1 MTVPFGNLKARYQA
15 QRAAV
20 DLAVRRVLDRGWFV
34 LGPELE
40 SFEREFAAYLGAR
53 HCVGVGNGT
62 SAIQIALTGLGI
74 GPGDE
79 VVTVSHTAT
88 FTALGIAATGAT
100 PVFVDV
106 DERSQTMSPEALRQ
120 AITER
125 TRAIVPV
132 HLYGRPAD
140 LLALEAIAAPLGLPI
155 VEDAAQAHG
164 ASIAGRKVG
173 TFGAAGCFSFY
184 PSKNLGA
191 LGDAGAIVTNDD
203 GLADRL
209 RQLRNG
215 GQSDRYTHSLVG
227 VNSRL
232 DELQAAIL
240 LVLLP
245 ELDSM
250 NEKRRTIAER
260 YFGALS
266 GLSGLKVPER
276 DRPEHSSVWHLFVVR
291 HKERDRLRKV
301 LLEFGVEAQVH
312 YPTPVHQQPAFAA
325 SGHHLPVTERLA
337 REVLSLPNGP
347 ELDDAQVE
355 TVADAVGRAAASIA

>member
-1 MTVPFGNLKARYQA
+1 
-15 QRAAV
+15 
-20 DLAVRRVLDRGWFV
+20 
-34 LGPELE
+34 
-40 SFEREFAAYLGAR
+40 
-53 HCVGVGNGT
+53 VGNGT
-62 SAIQIALTGLGI
+62 SAIQLALQGLGI

-106 DERSQTMSPEALRQ
+106 DERSQTMSPEAMRQ
-120 AITER
+120 AITQR

-140 LLALEAIAAPLGLPI
+140 LSALDAIAAPLGLPI

-203 GLADRL
+203 ALAGRL

-240 LVLLP
+240 RALLP
-245 ELDSM
+245 ELDSF
-250 NEKRRTIAER
+250 NEKRRAIAER

-266 GLSGLKVPER
+266 SIPGLELPER

-291 HKERDRLRKV
+291 HQERDRLRET
-301 LLEFGVEAQVH
+301 LLEFGVEAQIH
-312 YPTPVHQQPAFAA
+312 YRTPSHLQPAFSA
-325 SGHHLPVTERLA
+325 SRHHLPVTERLA

-347 ELDDAQVE
+347 ELDDPQVDA
-355 TVADAVGRAAASIA
+355 VVDAVGRALASVA